1 MDLFLTVL
9 MEPAKLGAAITSQQR
24 SLIWLEQSLCHET
37 PQIGR
42 DWRKPSAYGS
52 PLYSSW
58 LILLYFLLIPAL
70 GLEGQP
76 SQGWMWAVVPVIDM
90 LYIAVQ
96 AFCLILS
103 GARSN
108 VFGFTDIAV
117 SWASSVIMGVL
128 ACWVLFSPTVS
139 LSPFQTMVLVCNLV
153 AATAESGLTQFGRMA
168 FSRRTIGFGG

>member
-1 MDLFLTVL
+1 MSLNPQNRSRLEETV
-9 MEPAKLGAAITSQQR
+9 S
-24 SLIWLEQSLCHET
+24 IWLAV
-37 PQIGR
+37 IFIV
-42 DWRKPSAYGS
+42 AN
-52 PLYSSW
+52 
-58 LILLYFLLIPAL
+58 IAYFLLIPAL

-128 ACWVLFSPTVS
+128 GVLGSFLSNCEPIAISDDGSS
-139 LSPFQTMVLVCNLV
+139 LQP
-153 AATAESGLTQFGRMA
+153 GR
-168 FSRRTIGFGG
+168 SHR

>member
-1 MDLFLTVL
+1 MSINPKNRSRLEETVSIRL
-9 MEPAKLGAAITSQQR
+9 AVIFIVANVA
-24 SLIWLEQSLCHET
+24 
-37 PQIGR
+37 
-42 DWRKPSAYGS
+42 
-52 PLYSSW
+52 
-58 LILLYFLLIPAL
+58 YFLLIPAL

-117 SWASSVIMGVL
+117 SWASSVIMGV
-128 ACWVLFSPTVS
+128 WRVGFFS
-139 LSPFQTMVLVCNLV
+139 LQL
-153 AATAESGLTQFGRMA
+153 
-168 FSRRTIGFGG
+168 